1 MLLGTSLCPP
11 ALAGKALHSPGQ
23 FGLRKLCP
31 LPSRSELEE
40 IQPPLVSSSVQKC
53 QALGNSR
60 AQKRLSPE
68 LGRNEAKMLARERDE
83 QSQREP
89 VWHGTGF

>member
-1 MLLGTSLCPP
+1 MPSSTCWEGFTLPRAVWLEE
-11 ALAGKALHSPGQ
+11 ALPSSV
-23 FGLRKLCP
+23 
-31 LPSRSELEE
+31 PSRSELEE